1 MREVTFLRKNAE
13 KWKTFEQDLKTY
25 KTKSADHL
33 AELYI
38 ELNNDLA
45 YAQSCYPGT
54 KTTLYLNDLSISAH
68 NKIYKNQKRNNP
80 EL

>member
-38 ELNNDLA
+38 ELNNDLT
-45 YAQSCYPGT
+45 YAQSSYNT

-68 NKIYKNQKRNNP
+68 IKIYKNQK
-80 EL
+80 E